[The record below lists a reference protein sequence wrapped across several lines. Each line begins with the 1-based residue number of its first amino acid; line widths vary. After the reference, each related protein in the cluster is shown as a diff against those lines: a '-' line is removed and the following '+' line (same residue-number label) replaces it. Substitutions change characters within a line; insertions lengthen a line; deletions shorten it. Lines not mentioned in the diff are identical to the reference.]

1 MSSLTI
7 FVNELISDYYE
18 LEKRKNKI
26 LIILLK
32 IEEDN

>member
-18 LEKRKNKI
+18 LKKRKNKI